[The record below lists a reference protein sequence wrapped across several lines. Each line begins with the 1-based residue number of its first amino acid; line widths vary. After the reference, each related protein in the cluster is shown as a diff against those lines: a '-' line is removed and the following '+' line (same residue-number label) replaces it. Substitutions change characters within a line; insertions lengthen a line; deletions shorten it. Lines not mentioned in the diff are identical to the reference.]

1 MRNKKA
7 VTNEVAWFHFVT
19 AFSFK
24 RESSMFGLFTKKK
37 NVNELESIIAEI
49 ESNMQNNYKD
59 VAQAAFREFEQKL
72 SELIEQG
79 KLSEGKQEEYN
90 KKLAMY
96 KEKLK
101 AYSHKDQKPY
111 WTND

>member
-1 MRNKKA
+1 MGEK
-7 VTNEVAWFHFVT
+7 E
-19 AFSFK
+19 
-24 RESSMFGLFTKKK
+24 EIMFGLFAKKK
-37 NVNELESIIAEI
+37 NVNELEQILAEI

-79 KLSEGKQEEYN
+79 KLSEAKKEEYSV
-90 KKLAMY
+90 KMATY
-96 KEKLK
+96 KEKLQ

-111 WTND
+111 WTKD

>member
-1 MRNKKA
+1 MERLI
-7 VTNEVAWFHFVT
+7 E
-19 AFSFK
+19 
-24 RESSMFGLFTKKK
+24 
-37 NVNELESIIAEI
+37 EI

-59 VAQAAFREFEQKL
+59 VAQATFREFEQKL

-90 KKLAMY
+90 KKLAAY
-96 KEKLK
+96 KEKLQ

-111 WTND
+111 WTKDSY